1 MTKKEETSI
10 EEGLVTDALSNGMFR
25 VQLNDNTLILG
36 YISGKIRCNFI
47 RVLPGDR
54 VKIQISSYDLTK
66 GRIIYRFRKNQSNN
80 KELNNKKSKKK
91 ELNKNKSKKKEL
103 NKKESDDKELNK
115 KESDDK
121 ELNKK
126 ESDDKELNKKESND

>member
-1 MTKKEETSI
+1 
-10 EEGLVTDALSNGMFR
+10 MFR

-66 GRIIYRFRKNQSNN
+66 GRIIYRFRKNQSKN
-80 KELNNKKSKKK
+80 K

-115 KESDDK
+115 KES
-121 ELNKK
+121 
-126 ESDDKELNKKESND
+126 ND